1 MATDTDTAPET
12 GGESGGE
19 TGAAGKPWLKMYP
32 EGVDWQATLDI
43 GPLWENLDR
52 AVARYPNHNLL
63 DFLDRKFTYS
73 QIGDLVNRAARGFQ
87 DIGVGK
93 GINVGL
99 FLPNCPQFVV
109 CYYGIL
115 KAGGTVVNYSPL
127 HSEPELEYQI
137 EDSHTDIMVTLNVE
151 ALYPKMASLLPKTRL
166 KKLVVGT
173 IAEVLPFPKS
183 LLYPL
188 VKRKEIS
195 KVPDDERHVRFK
207 ALTANSGDYAPAG
220 VDPQE
225 DVAVLQYTGGT
236 TGVSKGAM
244 LTHANLMANVQQAYL
259 WNTAMEEG
267 SDRLMAVLPF
277 FHVFA
282 MTSVMNLSIRFGAE
296 MIVHPRFVLDDVMR
310 DIDRKKP
317 TGFLGVP
324 TMYNAMSN
332 HPKIG
337 EFDLTSIKACIS
349 GGAPLPVE
357 VKAQFEGVAGC
368 TVVEGYGLTESS
380 PTAACNPLQGVNKAG
395 SIGMPL
401 PNTELVITDR
411 EDPHKIL
418 GIGEDGEICIVGP
431 QVMKGYWNRPEATA
445 DTIVEGR
452 LRTGDVGYMD
462 EDGYTFIIDRMK
474 DLILCGGFNVYPRH
488 VEEAIY
494 QHPSVEEVTVIGIPD
509 DYRGES
515 PKAFIKLKDGA
526 EPVDEAGMI
535 AFLQERLGKHEIPRG
550 VEFRAELPKTLI
562 GKLSKKE
569 LVQEER
575 EKYEAQKAAG

>member
-1 MATDTDTAPET
+1 MATETDSAAP
-12 GGESGGE
+12 
-19 TGAAGKPWLKMYP
+19 GKPWLKAYP
-32 EGVDWQATLDI
+32 EGVDWQAPLEIT
-43 GPLWENLDR
+43 PLWENLDG
-52 AVARYPNHNLL
+52 AVARFPDLNLL

-73 QIGDLVNRAARGFQ
+73 QIGDLVNRAAKGFQ

-93 GINVGL
+93 GVNVGL

-127 HSEPELEYQI
+127 YSEPELEYQI
-137 EDSHTDIMVTLNVE
+137 EDSHTDVMVTLNVE

-166 KKLVVGT
+166 RKLVIGT

-195 KVPDDERHVRFK
+195 KVPSDDRHVGFK
-207 ALTANSGDYAPAG
+207 DLTANGGDYAPVE
-220 VDPQE
+220 VDPRE

-267 SDRLMAVLPF
+267 KDVFMAVLPF

-282 MTSVMNLSIRFGAE
+282 MTSVMNLSIRSGAE

-310 DIDRKKP
+310 DIDKKKP
-317 TGFLGVP
+317 TGFQGVP

-332 HPKIG
+332 HPKIAD
-337 EFDLTSIKACIS
+337 FDLRSIKACIS

-357 VKAQFEGVAGC
+357 VKTQFEGLAGC
-368 TVVEGYGLTESS
+368 TVMEGYGLTESAPS
-380 PTAACNPLQGVNKAG
+380 AACNPLEGVNKAG

-401 PNTELVITDR
+401 PHTEIVITDR
-411 EDPHKIL
+411 EDPLKIL
-418 GIGEDGEICIVGP
+418 GIGEDGEICIKGP

-488 VEEAIY
+488 VEEAVY

-515 PKAFIKLKDGA
+515 PKAFVKLKEGA

-535 AFLQERLGKHEIPRG
+535 EFLKERLGKHEIPKE

-575 EKYEAQKAAG
+575 EKHEAQKAAG

>member
-1 MATDTDTAPET
+1 MATETDSAAP
-12 GGESGGE
+12 
-19 TGAAGKPWLKMYP
+19 GKPWLKAYP
-32 EGVDWQATLDI
+32 EGVDWQAPLEIT
-43 GPLWENLDR
+43 PLWENLDG
-52 AVARYPNHNLL
+52 AVARFPDLNLL

-73 QIGDLVNRAARGFQ
+73 QIGDLVNRAAKGFQ

-93 GINVGL
+93 GVNVGL

-127 HSEPELEYQI
+127 YSEPELEYQI
-137 EDSHTDIMVTLNVE
+137 EDSHTDVMVTLNVE

-166 KKLVVGT
+166 RKLVIGT

-195 KVPDDERHVRFK
+195 KVPSDDRHVGFK
-207 ALTANSGDYAPAG
+207 DLTANGGDYAPVE
-220 VDPQE
+220 VDPRE

-267 SDRLMAVLPF
+267 KDVFMAVLPF
-277 FHVFA
+277 FRVFA
-282 MTSVMNLSIRFGAE
+282 MTSVMNLSIRSGAE

-310 DIDRKKP
+310 DIDKKKP
-317 TGFLGVP
+317 TGFQGVP

-332 HPKIG
+332 HPKIAD
-337 EFDLTSIKACIS
+337 FDLRSIKACIS

-357 VKAQFEGVAGC
+357 VKTQFEGLAGC
-368 TVVEGYGLTESS
+368 TVMEGYGLTESAPS
-380 PTAACNPLQGVNKAG
+380 AACNPLEGVNKAG

-401 PNTELVITDR
+401 PHTEIVITDR
-411 EDPHKIL
+411 EDPLKIL
-418 GIGEDGEICIVGP
+418 GIGEDGEICIKGP

-488 VEEAIY
+488 VEEAVY

-515 PKAFIKLKDGA
+515 PKAFVKLKEGA

-535 AFLQERLGKHEIPRG
+535 EFLKERLGKHEIPKE

>member
-1 MATDTDTAPET
+1 MAT
-12 GGESGGE
+12 
-19 TGAAGKPWLKMYP
+19 AAGTKRAEMPWLSMYP
-32 EGVDWQATLDI
+32 KGVDWDAQITD
-43 GPLWENLDR
+43 GPLWDNLDS
-52 AVARYPNHNLL
+52 AIVRYPNQNLI
-63 DFLDRKFTYS
+63 DFLDRKYTFA
-73 QIGDLVNRAARGFQ
+73 QIGELVNKAAKGFQ
-87 DIGVGK
+87 DLGVGK
-93 GINVGL
+93 GIKVGL
-99 FLPNCPQFVV
+99 FLPNCPQFVI
-109 CYYGIL
+109 CYYGVL

-127 HSEPELEYQI
+127 YSEPELEHQI

-151 ALYPKMASLLPKTRL
+151 ALYPKMRNLLPKTRL

-195 KVPDDERHVRFK
+195 KIPSNDQHVWFK
-207 ALTANSGDYAPAG
+207 NLTANSGDYAPVE

-244 LTHANLMANVQQAYL
+244 LTHANLLANVQQAYL
-259 WNTAMEEG
+259 WNTDLDEG
-267 SDRLMAVLPF
+267 NERMMAVLPF

-282 MTSVMNLSIRFGAE
+282 MTSVMNLSIRAGAE
-296 MIVHPRFVLDDVMR
+296 MIVHPRFELEDVMR
-310 DIDRKKP
+310 DIDKKKP
-317 TGFLGVP
+317 TGFQGVP

-332 HPKIG
+332 HPKIA
-337 EFDLTSIKACIS
+337 EFDLSSIKACIS

-357 VKAQFEGVAGC
+357 VKAQFEGLAGC
-368 TVVEGYGLTESS
+368 TVMEGYGLTESS
-380 PTAACNPLQGVNKAG
+380 PSATCNPLEGLNKAG
-395 SIGMPL
+395 SIGLPL
-401 PNTELVITDR
+401 PGTEIIIVDR

-418 GIGEDGEICIVGP
+418 GIGEDGEICIRGP

-445 DTIVEGR
+445 DTIVEDR

-474 DLILCGGFNVYPRH
+474 DLILAGGFNVYPRV
-488 VEEAIY
+488 VEEACY
-494 QHPSVEEVTVIGIPD
+494 EHPSVEEVTVIGVPD

-515 PKAFIKLKDGA
+515 PKAFIKLKEGTQ
-526 EPVDEAGMI
+526 PLDEAGLLE
-535 AFLQERLGKHEIPRG
+535 FLKERLGKHEIPREI
-550 VEFRAELPKTLI
+550 EFRAELPKTLI

-569 LVQEER
+569 LVEEER
-575 EKYEAQKAAG
+575 AKYEAKKAA